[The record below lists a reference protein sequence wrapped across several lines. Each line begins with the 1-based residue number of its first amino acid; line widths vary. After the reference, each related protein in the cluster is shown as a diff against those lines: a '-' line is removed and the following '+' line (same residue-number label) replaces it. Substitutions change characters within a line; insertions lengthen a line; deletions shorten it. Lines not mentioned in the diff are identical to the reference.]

1 MTFAAGSFAA
11 IATVYAIKKN
21 ISIAWLYE
29 RFTPV
34 TGLYPAKRETVVFL
48 CLGFVSVLFGLGLR
62 EWIKVTGHPKW
73 KKIAG
78 RVLLTCVL
86 LVGSWS
92 IGWFSLAKNQTF
104 QSEED
109 KMRRDSLREKI
120 QKAKPGESLLL
131 EGEDLRMTMLAGVKL
146 KKVKMKG
153 ANLELAMLAGADL
166 RQADL
171 EYANLKNA
179 MLLGANL
186 SKAKLENTNFEG
198 ANLLGALLEGA
209 RIDGANFNNAAH
221 LTQNQLDEA
230 CGKPRSLPE
239 GLKAPKPC

>member
-11 IATVYAIKKN
+11 IARIHAIKN
-21 ISIAWLYE
+21 NVSIAWLYE
-29 RFTPV
+29 TFTSM
-34 TGLYPAKRETVVFL
+34 TGLYPAKRETVAFL
-48 CLGFVSVLFGLGLR
+48 CLGFASVLFGLGLH
-62 EWIKVTGHPKW
+62 EWMKLNGHRKW
-73 KKIAG
+73 KRIAG
-78 RVLLTCVL
+78 PILLACVL
-86 LVGSWS
+86 LISS
-92 IGWFSLAKNQTF
+92 LLIGWFSLAKDQIF

-109 KMRRDSLREKI
+109 KTRRDNLREKI
-120 QKAKPGESLLL
+120 QNAKPGESLLL
-131 EGEDLRMTMLAGVKL
+131 EGEDLHMVMLAGVKL
-146 KKVKMKG
+146 KKAKMKG

-166 RQADL
+166 RQTNL

-179 MLLGANL
+179 MLLGTNL

-230 CGKPRSLPE
+230 CGKPRILPE